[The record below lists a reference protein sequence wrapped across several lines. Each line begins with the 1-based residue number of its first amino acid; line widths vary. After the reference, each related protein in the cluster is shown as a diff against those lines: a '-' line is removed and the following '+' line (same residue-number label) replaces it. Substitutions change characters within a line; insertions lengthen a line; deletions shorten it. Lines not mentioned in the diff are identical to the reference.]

1 MIGRGEEQ
9 ELKPRDMGSVLE
21 TRVGR
26 ARQSYPEA
34 TYHIESAE
42 AMDVVADELLGEVL
56 DNVLINAVQHNPDP
70 DPTVWVETTVNEET
84 VEVSIAD
91 DGPGISDERK
101 STVFDRTTKEF
112 EDPGS
117 GFGLYLVK
125 EIIDSYGGDIEVEDN
140 DPEGAVFRLRFERP

>member
-1 MIGRGEEQ
+1 MQLYAQFGGTDTDLVERYNLETVRRVTDVIGRGEEQ

-42 AMDVVADELLGEVL
+42 AVDVVADELLDEVL
-56 DNVLINAVQHNPDP
+56 ENVLINAVQHNPDP
-70 DPTVWVETTVNEET
+70 DPTVWVDTTVNEET

-101 STVFDRTTKEF
+101 STVFDRTTK
-112 EDPGS
+112 
-117 GFGLYLVK
+117 
-125 EIIDSYGGDIEVEDN
+125 
-140 DPEGAVFRLRFERP
+140 